1 MKRIYFLLI
10 LFLFSCNC
18 KTEPDPQQL
27 MDVDSAFSALA
38 EKYGWKKAFIEY
50 AHPDAI
56 LLRENRMPIV
66 GEPEINELLGD
77 TVNTGVNFS
86 WKPLDAKISSSE
98 DMGFTYG
105 IYTIKVDSLKQ
116 QGTYVSIWVKDSEGN
131 WKYIL
136 DSGNEGL
143 GE

>member
-1 MKRIYFLLI
+1 MKNIYVLLV
-10 LFLFSCNC
+10 LFLVSCNC
-18 KTEPDPQQL
+18 HTNLGTKQL
-27 MDVDSAFSALA
+27 MDVDVAFSNTAA
-38 EKYGWKKAFIEY
+38 NDGWKKAFLEF

-56 LLRENRMPIV
+56 LLRENHMPIV
-66 GEPEINELLGD
+66 GKSAIISYLGD
-77 TVNTGVNFS
+77 TVNSSLGFS

-105 IYTIKVDSLKQ
+105 IFTIKVDTIVQ